1 MAAGR
6 QAIMLDPLPMKRLL
20 ALEESG
26 TEHLPPELSQEE
38 KPLALL
44 GRIDFGQEAKKVKSE
59 SNGSSKEEEEV
70 VPPTWPWQG
79 LVEHL
84 QQADQEL
91 VVILDLITQVEANE
105 AVTVANVVRPK
116 LLPQETCSD
125 LALRASSKLQHFR
138 VRLLPCMFCD
148 QCSIPYQSSA
158 NF

>member
-1 MAAGR
+1 MRMAAGR

-20 ALEESG
+20 TLEESG

-91 VVILDLITQVEANE
+91 VVILDLISQVRLWSLPLHPHK
-105 AVTVANVVRPK
+105 VANVWK
-116 LLPQETCSD
+116 EWNFLL
-125 LALRASSKLQHFR
+125 
-138 VRLLPCMFCD
+138 FCT
-148 QCSIPYQSSA
+148 A
-158 NF
+158 M

>member
-91 VVILDLITQVEANE
+91 VVILDLITQVCF
-105 AVTVANVVRPK
+105 RK
-116 LLPQETCSD
+116 LC
-125 LALRASSKLQHFR
+125 
-138 VRLLPCMFCD
+138 VRLWSLPLHPQKVAVVWKEWNFLLFCT
-148 QCSIPYQSSA
+148 A
-158 NF
+158 M